1 MSYQDK
7 YLKYKNKY
15 LELKTII
22 QSGGANPLGL
32 GANPLGQGPPP
43 IVLPE
48 IERPPLF
55 GNPAPGAAVAGSRW
69 NPGVPPPAKVGDHIQ
84 ETTGEYLGNVVKIVN
99 DSLILNTGLNVPV
112 AHANWYY
119 FPINLPDGVKIIDE
133 RPKPDNLENGPWPR
147 VEYNPMEPYGNF
159 PRGFYVVGKNGEYW
173 GRAYTVN
180 NNAFHLIDGTPGRGR
195 IAKMRTVYGN
205 PDSVNFSW
213 FKLRF
218 PAGVRLEDSRRPAAE
233 YGPEAVALPGPI
245 PLPPG
250 PLPIKVSECGVCFG
264 DKNYNLVGDDPLR
277 IVVLPCGHTFHKGCV
292 NPWIAARHE
301 CPTCRAPARMASNL
315 MLGGGVY

>member
-15 LELKTII
+15 LQLKSII
-22 QSGGANPLGL
+22 QSGGANPLGF
-32 GANPLGQGPPP
+32 GPPP
-43 IVLPE
+43 IVPPE
-48 IERPPLF
+48 IERPPII
-55 GNPAPGAAVAGSRW
+55 GNPNAD
-69 NPGVPPPAKVGDHIQ
+69 VPSPAKVDDHIQ
-84 ETTGEYLGNVVKIVN
+84 ETTGEYLGHVVKIVN

-112 AHANWYY
+112 ADANRYY

-159 PRGFYVVGKNGEYW
+159 PIGLYVVGKNGTYW
-173 GRAYTVN
+173 GRAYRDSN
-180 NNAFHLIDGTPGRGR
+180 YAFRLIDGNPPPGR
-195 IAKMRTVYGN
+195 IAKMRRVYGN
-205 PDSVNFSW
+205 PDTVDFSW
-213 FKLRF
+213 YTLKF

-233 YGPEAVALPGPI
+233 YGPEALALPGPI
-245 PLPPG
+245 PLPPK
-250 PLPIKVSECGVCFG
+250 PFPIKVSECGICFG

-292 NPWIAARHE
+292 NPWIATRPE

-315 MLGGGVY
+315 MLGGGVYSY